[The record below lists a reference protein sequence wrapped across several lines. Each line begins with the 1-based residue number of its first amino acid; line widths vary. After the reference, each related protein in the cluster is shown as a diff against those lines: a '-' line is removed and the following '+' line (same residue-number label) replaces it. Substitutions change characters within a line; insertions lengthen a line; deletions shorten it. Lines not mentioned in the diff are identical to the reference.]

1 MNSDVGIILP
11 SIKNKTDSLD
21 KLKNYFYTEKNKRK
35 IIMKKIFLIS
45 LLFLTYLMPKAWA
58 LDASIPL
65 KVWVNQAIINTYT
78 FSDKDW
84 QIRQK
89 DIGSY
94 FMPNAWQAYLD
105 AINKSNIIKLV
116 TEKKMSVS
124 AVATLPPTIQQLSPT
139 VFKATMPILIVYKSD
154 TDTQVQHL
162 SIELQVI
169 KSNDSGTGG
178 FAINQFQATIDAHPC
193 SCENGNSPKVTI
205 V

>member
-1 MNSDVGIILP
+1 
-11 SIKNKTDSLD
+11 
-21 KLKNYFYTEKNKRK
+21 
-35 IIMKKIFLIS
+35 MKKILLLS
-45 LLFLTYLMPKAWA
+45 LVIFSNLFMPKAWS
-58 LDASIPL
+58 LDASAPL
-65 KVWVNQAIINTYT
+65 QVWINQAIINTYT

-84 QIRQK
+84 QARQK

-94 FMPNAWQAYLD
+94 FMPNAWQAYLN

-139 VFKATMPILIVYKSD
+139 VFKATMPILVAYKSV
-154 TDTQVQHL
+154 TETQVQHL
-162 SIELQVI
+162 TIELQVI

-178 FAINQFQATIDAHPC
+178 FAINQFQANIDTHPC